1 MLGGADVGYY
11 VAFITGVMT
20 FISPCILPMIPI
32 YIMYLTGSM
41 TSEEI
46 TSKRFA
52 TFMRSLG
59 FVIGFMIV
67 FMAMGLSASALGK
80 VFARHRLFMLRLS
93 GVVMVV
99 FGLNMM
105 GVFKF
110 KSSYIPKLKAPKKIG
125 GFFSSMLMG
134 LAFGAGWTPC
144 FGPILASIVMLA
156 STAETAFKGTM
167 LLFVYSLGIAVPFL
181 LTGLF
186 IGFFEKLL
194 SKVQK
199 YMKYV
204 PIVSGLILVVF
215 GMLIL
220 TGKLSSLI

>member
-1 MLGGADVGYY
+1 MFGNDVGYY
-11 VAFITGVMT
+11 VAFVTGIMT
-20 FISPCILPMIPI
+20 FVSPCILPMIPI

-46 TSKRFA
+46 SEKRFS
-52 TFMRSLG
+52 TFIRSLG
-59 FVIGFMIV
+59 FVLGFMIV

-80 VFARHRLFMLRLS
+80 LFARHRLFMLRLS
-93 GVVMVV
+93 GIVMVI

-110 KSSYIPKLKAPKKIG
+110 KHSYIPKLKAPKKIG

-144 FGPILASIVMLA
+144 FGPILASIVFYA
-156 STAETAFKGTM
+156 SASETAFKGTM

-186 IGFFEKLL
+186 ITFFEKLFARGE
-194 SKVQK
+194 K
-199 YMKYV
+199 YIKYV
-204 PIVSGLILVVF
+204 PMASGLILIVF
-215 GMLIL
+215 GILIL
-220 TGKLSSLI
+220 TGKLNSLL